1 MHPSE
6 GSAKE
11 CREMRQLPRTHP
23 GHGQKRLAQR
33 DPSAAGTN
41 LPGAAHTQMLWALP
55 RLVSL
60 ETGCLSE
67 TTVAMAS

>member
-11 CREMRQLPRTHP
+11 GRKMRRLPRTHP

-33 DPSAAGTN
+33 DPSAAGTG
-41 LPGAAHTQMLWALP
+41 LPGAAEQAGCSHSDALG
-55 RLVSL
+55 LA
-60 ETGCLSE
+60 
-67 TTVAMAS
+67 TVGFPGNGLPF